1 MDEPNLI
8 QAARRGDVEA
18 FNALV
23 MAYQS
28 GVYNLAYRLLGET
41 AAAADATQDAFIAAY
56 NSLKQY
62 RGGSFKA
69 WLMRIV
75 TNACYD
81 EQRRRMRR
89 RESSLEAMTDDGET
103 APRLVS
109 RAEDPEQLAQQ
120 HALSRAIQDCLQALS
135 DEHRLV
141 AILAD
146 VQGYDYGEI
155 SHIAGVPLGTIKSR
169 LSRARQSLRHC
180 LQGAAE
186 LLPIEYRLDRQASS
200 APTESGNA
208 E

>member
-1 MDEPNLI
+1 MDELKLI
-8 QAARRGDVEA
+8 QAARRGDVDA
-18 FNALV
+18 FNGLV
-23 MAYQS
+23 LVHQS
-28 GVYNLAYRLLGET
+28 GAYNLAYRLLGET

-56 NSLKQY
+56 NNLGQY
-62 RGGSFKA
+62 RGGSFRA

-75 TNACYD
+75 TNTCYD

-89 RESSLEAMTDDGET
+89 RESSLDAMTADGET
-103 APRLVS
+103 APRLIS
-109 RAEDPEQLAQQ
+109 RADDPEDVAQQ

-155 SHIAGVPLGTIKSR
+155 SAIAGVPLGTIKSR
-169 LSRARQSLRHC
+169 LSRARQALRQC
-180 LQGAAE
+180 LQAAAE
-186 LLPIEYRLDRQASS
+186 LLPAEYRLDRQAKS
-200 APTESGNA
+200 AQTEPGTA